1 MVPHPP
7 PRRIE
12 NPRGWIADRLALM
25 GRNLRLEVPKG
36 CSAQVAHSG
45 GGGIEGPEG
54 VHPAAARAHVA
65 GERRLEGPKGT
76 LSRFP
81 DKRVRGGRVTARSQ
95 GGSRRARSE
104 AGKSSWSFKDD
115 YSALCRKSRQG
126 SLKVSPHHGGGSRGA
141 AAARAHSRG

>member
-36 CSAQVAHSG
+36 SSAQVTHS

-54 VHPAAARAHVA
+54 
-65 GERRLEGPKGT
+65 ERGPRGSIPLQLE
-76 LSRFP
+76 RM
-81 DKRVRGGRVTARSQ
+81 
-95 GGSRRARSE
+95 
-104 AGKSSWSFKDD
+104 
-115 YSALCRKSRQG
+115 
-126 SLKVSPHHGGGSRGA
+126 
-141 AAARAHSRG
+141 